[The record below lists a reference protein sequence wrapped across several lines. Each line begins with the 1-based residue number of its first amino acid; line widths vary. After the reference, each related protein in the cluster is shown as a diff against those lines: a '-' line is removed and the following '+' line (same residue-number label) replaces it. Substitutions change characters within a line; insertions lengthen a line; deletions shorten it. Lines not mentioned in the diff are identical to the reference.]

1 MPRELFNSPEKQWIR
16 EEFWL
21 PAIVDFKSR
30 VATEL
35 KYLTF
40 AGPKA
45 FDVDFFTKKNIFL
58 IGNVRV
64 WEMNHNTATE
74 LKQKY
79 GPGFNVVVGQASEL
93 ARSAQERPNFPHTV
107 INLDFTNGAF
117 HLKKPW
123 HVPPKFEL
131 IEKIILAQ
139 GECTESFLLLAAFA
153 ATADVDSDFGKA
165 FVHKLAFDIATRF
178 GHTEPLFNL
187 TREPVKSYPQVLA
200 SIIPCAVIRLG
211 GEQLYDTSCV
221 GKALYFPYNS
231 RKTAIV
237 CFSFI
242 LTYDNPALSETLH
255 QSSKRMDEVVLKR
268 QEESLR
274 VPLLEVN
281 KLLRPKTVGRKK
293 PPA

>member
-16 EEFWL
+16 EKFWL

-30 VATEL
+30 VASDL

-45 FDVDFFTKKNIFL
+45 FDVEFFTAQSIFA

-64 WEMNHNTATE
+64 WEIDRNIEAQ
-74 LKQKY
+74 LKERY
-79 GPGFNVVVGQASEL
+79 GSGFNVAVGEAFDL
-93 ARSAQERPNFPHTV
+93 AGSRRERPNFPHSV

-131 IEKIILAQ
+131 IERVILAQ
-139 GECTESFLLLAAFA
+139 RECTESFLLFAAFA

-187 TREPVKSYPQVLA
+187 TKDPVKSYPRVLA
-200 SIIPCAVIRLG
+200 SVIPCAVIRIG
-211 GEQLYDTSCV
+211 GGQFYDTQCV

-231 RKTAIV
+231 RKTAMV
-237 CFSFI
+237 CFTF
-242 LTYDNPALSETLH
+242 LFTYDNPALSETSH
-255 QSSKRMDEVVLKR
+255 QTSKRMDDVVLKR
-268 QEESLR
+268 QEESLL
-274 VPLLEVN
+274 VPLSEVN
-281 KLLRPKTVGRKK
+281 KLLRIKSVKGQK
-293 PPA
+293 PHR

>member
-16 EEFWL
+16 EKFWL

-30 VATEL
+30 VATDL

-45 FDVDFFTKKNIFL
+45 FDIEFFTQRSIFM

-64 WEMNHNTATE
+64 WEMDHNTATE
-74 LKQKY
+74 LKHKY
-79 GPGFNVVVGQASEL
+79 GPGFNVVVGQAFDL
-93 ARSAQERPNFPHTV
+93 ARSAQEKANFPHSV

-123 HVPPKFEL
+123 YVPPKFEL
-131 IEKIILAQ
+131 IEKVMLAQ
-139 GECTESFLLLAAFA
+139 RECTESFLLLAAFA

-187 TREPVKSYPQVLA
+187 TRDPVKSYPQVLA
-200 SIIPCAVIRLG
+200 SVIPCAIIRIG
-211 GEQLYDTSCV
+211 GEQLYDTQCV

-231 RKTAIV
+231 RKTAMV
-237 CFSFI
+237 CFTF
-242 LTYDNPALSETLH
+242 LVTYDNPALSETSHLT
-255 QSSKRMDEVVLKR
+255 SKRMDGVVLKR

-274 VPLLEVN
+274 VPVFEVN
-281 KLLRPKTVGRKK
+281 KLIRTKAVGRQK
-293 PPA
+293 PRA